1 MLNHG
6 GMTHVLLLLA
16 LAAEPQLIPRDVLLG
31 NPERMRPL
39 LSPDGARLGWL
50 QPDDKNVMQV
60 WVKTL
65 GEGDA
70 AAVSADKKRGIR
82 QFLWAEDSKA
92 VLYLQDNDGDENFHV
107 FAVDL
112 ATKNTRDLT
121 PFQGVRA
128 AIIDT
133 HPKHPDTV
141 LVQLNLRDR
150 KTFDAYKVSLKT
162 GALELDTQ
170 NPGDVT
176 EWITDANQLVRA
188 ALVATPEGG
197 EEIRVRDTVKLPWKS
212 LIKVGPEESLDV
224 YGFTLDGKGLFM
236 ATSVGTD
243 TQRVVEKNLKTGS
256 ERVLAKSDTSDPSGV
271 VLHPTKHELHGVAFD
286 VNGHREWTTLDS
298 TFKADLAA
306 LRAGNVT
313 GDLEVVSRDV
323 ADAQWLVAAT
333 QDTGP
338 VKYYR
343 YERASKKVEF
353 FFSHQPKL
361 EGLPLVEVK
370 PVSFP
375 ARDGLSLSGYLARPD
390 DAKGLVLLV
399 HGGPWARDTWR
410 YNGEVQLLAN
420 RGYAVLQ
427 VNFRGSTGYGKKFL
441 NAGNKQWGLAMHTDL
456 LDAVEW
462 ATRQGLDA
470 KRVCIMGGSYGG
482 YAALAGAAFTPDVF
496 RCAVDLVG
504 PSSLST
510 LLKTIPPYWAAMKG
524 QFARRVGD
532 VDAPADAEL
541 LKKAS
546 PLFAADKIHI
556 PLLIAQGAND
566 PRVKQ
571 AESEQIVAAMEKASL
586 PVTYV
591 LYTDEGH
598 GLARPENRNDY
609 YARVEGFLAASL
621 GGRVEPL
628 PADGKIAGSSAVVK
642 VVKGGAPPSKASGAA
657 PKGR

>member
-1 MLNHG
+1 
-6 GMTHVLLLLA
+6 MTHLLLLAA
-16 LAAEPQLIPRDVLLG
+16 LAAEPALIPRDVLLG
-31 NPERMRPL
+31 NPERMRPQ
-39 LSPDGARLGWL
+39 LSPDGRQLAWL
-50 QPDDKNVMQV
+50 QPDEKNVMQV
-60 WVKTL
+60 WVKAL
-65 GEGDA
+65 AEVEA
-70 AAVSADKKRGIR
+70 VAVSADKKRGIR
-82 QFLWAEDSKA
+82 QFLWAEDGKT

-107 FAVDL
+107 FGVEL

-121 PFQGVRA
+121 PYQGVRA

-133 HPKHPDTV
+133 HPKAPDTV

-150 KTFDAYKVSLKT
+150 KSFDVHRVSLKT
-162 GALELDTQ
+162 GAIEADTQ

-176 EWITDANQLVRA
+176 QWVTDANMLVRA
-188 ALVATPEGG
+188 AVVATPEGG
-197 EEIRVRDTVKLPWKS
+197 EEVRVRDSTKLPWKS
-212 LIKVGPEESLDV
+212 LIKVGPEESLQV

-256 ERVLAKSDTSDPSGV
+256 ERVLAKSDTSDPLGV
-271 VLHPTKHELHGVAFD
+271 MLHPVKHELHGVAFD
-286 VNGHREWTTLDS
+286 VAGRAEWSTLDS

-306 LRAGNVT
+306 LRAASLT
-313 GDLEVVSRDV
+313 GDLDVVSRDT
-323 ADAQWLVAAT
+323 ADQQWLVAETSA
-333 QDTGP
+333 TGP
-338 VKYYR
+338 VKYWR
-343 YERASKKVEF
+343 YERAAKKAEF
-353 FFSHQPKL
+353 LFSHQPKL

-375 ARDGLSLSGYLARPD
+375 ARDGLTLNGYLTRPEG
-390 DAKGLVLLV
+390 AKGLVLAV
-399 HGGPWARDTWR
+399 HGGPWGRDTWR
-410 YNGEVQLLAN
+410 YSGEVQLLAN

-427 VNFRGSTGYGKKFL
+427 VNFRGSTGYGKRFL
-441 NAGNKQWGLAMHTDL
+441 NAGNRQWGLAMHTDL

-462 ATRQGLDA
+462 AGKQGLDV

-482 YAALAGAAFTPDVF
+482 YAALAGAAFTPDTF
-496 RCAVDLVG
+496 KCAVDLVG
-504 PSSLST
+504 PSNLST

-546 PLFAADKIHI
+546 PLFAADKIRI

-586 PVTYV
+586 PYTYV
-591 LYTDEGH
+591 LYPDEGH
-598 GLARPENRNDY
+598 GLARPENRTDY
-609 YARVEGFLAASL
+609 YARVEAFLAASL
-621 GGRVEPL
+621 GGRVEPM
-628 PADGKIAGSSAVVK
+628 PAEGRIAGSSAIVK
-642 VVKGGAPPSKASGAA
+642 VKAAAAGA
-657 PKGR
+657 KGR

>member
-1 MLNHG
+1 
-6 GMTHVLLLLA
+6 MTHVLLLVA
-16 LAAEPQLIPRDVLLG
+16 LGAADLIPRDVLLG
-31 NPERMRPL
+31 NPERVRPQ
-39 LSPDGARLGWL
+39 LSPDGKQLAWL

-65 GEGDA
+65 GADDA

-82 QFLWAEDSKA
+82 QYQWAQDSKN

-112 ATKNTRDLT
+112 TTKNTRDLT
-121 PFQGVRA
+121 PFTGVRA
-128 AIIDT
+128 AIVDT
-133 HPKHPDTV
+133 HPKAPDTV

-150 KTFDAYKVSLKT
+150 KTFDVHRVSLKT
-162 GALELDTQ
+162 GALEPDTQ
-170 NPGDVT
+170 NPGDVLQ
-176 EWITDANQLVRA
+176 WLTDANMLVRA
-188 ALVATPEGG
+188 AMIATPEGG
-197 EEIRVRDTVKLPWKS
+197 QEVRVRDTVKLPWKS
-212 LIKVGPEESLDV
+212 LIKVGPEETLSV

-236 ATSVGTD
+236 GTSVGTD
-243 TQRVVEKNLKTGS
+243 TQRVVEKNLKSGS
-256 ERVLAKSDTSDPSGV
+256 ERVLAKSDTSDPTGV
-271 VLHPTKHELHGVAFD
+271 VLHPVKHELHGVAFD
-286 VNGHREWTTLDS
+286 VNGRSEWTTLDS

-306 LRAGNVT
+306 LRAANVT
-313 GDLEVVSRDV
+313 GDLDVVSRDLS
-323 ADAQWLVAAT
+323 DAQWVVSAT
-333 QDTGP
+333 HDTGP

-343 YERASKKVEF
+343 YERASKKAEYL
-353 FFSHQPKL
+353 FSHQPKL
-361 EGLPLVEVK
+361 EGLPLVEMK

-375 ARDGLSLSGYLARPD
+375 SRDGLTLNGYLTQPA

-399 HGGPWARDTWR
+399 HGGPWGRDSWR

-427 VNFRGSTGYGKKFL
+427 VNFRGSTGYGKRFL
-441 NAGNKQWGLAMHTDL
+441 NAGNKQWGLSMHTDL

-462 ATRQGLDA
+462 AGRQGLDP
-470 KRVCIMGGSYGG
+470 KKVCIMGGSYGG

-504 PSSLST
+504 PSNLTT

-524 QFARRVGD
+524 QFAKRVGD
-532 VDAPADAEL
+532 VDSPADAEL

-546 PLFAADKIHI
+546 PLFAADKIRI

-591 LYTDEGH
+591 LYPDEGH
-598 GLARPENRNDY
+598 GLARPENRTDY
-609 YARVEGFLAASL
+609 YARVEAFLAASL

-628 PADGKIAGSSAVVK
+628 PAEGRIPGSTAVVK
-642 VVKGGAPPSKASGAA
+642 VLKGGAPGKPAA
-657 PKGR
+657 KGR